1 GRYEDTE
8 FHAVGSGGKDAR
20 STLKEYFRKNLP
32 EGDAVKV
39 ALRALL
45 NAADEDVGTGGPD
58 LVRRIFPTVKLVDH
72 QGVRDVDEAQL
83 AAVCEALVNQK
94 QET

>member
-1 GRYEDTE
+1 
-8 FHAVGSGGKDAR
+8 
-20 STLKEYFRKNLP
+20 LP
-32 EGDAVKV
+32 EGDAVRV

-58 LVRRIFPTVKLVDH
+58 LVRRIFPTVKLVDRE
-72 QGVRDVDEAQL
+72 GVRDVEESQL
-83 AAVCEALVNQK
+83 AAVCEALMNQQ